1 MARLSTHSSM
11 TKEEARVELF
21 ILARNNFEEIMEKAK
36 DLGIYDD
43 FMMIATVGIVAGEQ
57 DGKNVVESLATI
69 DVETTEEM
77 NSLLMYLATSYQEM
91 DEDDDDT
98 DPSDPD
104 FWLNLK

>member
-1 MARLSTHSSM
+1 M

-21 ILARNNFEEIMEKAK
+21 ILARNNFEEIMDKAK

-43 FMMIATVGIVAGEQ
+43 FMMVATVGIVAGEQ
-57 DGKNVVESLATI
+57 DGKNVVESMATI
-69 DVETTEEM
+69 DVESTEEM

-98 DPSDPD
+98 DSSDPD
-104 FWLNLK
+104 FWLNLN